1 METLG
6 FVCIEVRVNV
16 VRMYKNP
23 WESESKSRNGQ
34 KTELLA
40 IILFKGRGYKE

>member
-6 FVCIEVRVNV
+6 FVCIGIRVNV
-16 VRMYKNP
+16 VSMYKNP
-23 WESESKSRNGQ
+23 LESESNSRNGQ

-40 IILFKGRGYKE
+40 IILFKKDI